1 MLLREQFDIVKQMI
15 DDNEYLL
22 ESLRGN
28 DNQTLLMKVAWLRSS
43 FYSFKFLIEFPQ
55 DFSVVNFT
63 EWNIIHY
70 IVVDVYDDDDSALM
84 MLKSLRDEITRET
97 FARLINHLDVNGNS
111 PLHDAAWWNRHNTIK
126 FLIQNGANVNV
137 RNERG
142 ELPEEQEQG
151 CNNETKQLIQSYR
164 N

>member
-22 ESLRGN
+22 ESLR
-28 DNQTLLMKVAWLRSS
+28 DNYNRTLLMNVALQRLS
-43 FYSFKFLIEFPQ
+43 FSPFKFLIEFPQ
-55 DFSVVNFT
+55 DFSTVDFN
-63 EWNIIHY
+63 ERNIIHF
-70 IVVDVYDDDDSALM
+70 IVLDVYDDDDGRLM

-97 FARLINHLDVNGNS
+97 FARLINHLDVVGDS
-111 PLHDAAWWNRHNTIK
+111 PLHDAALPNHHNTIK